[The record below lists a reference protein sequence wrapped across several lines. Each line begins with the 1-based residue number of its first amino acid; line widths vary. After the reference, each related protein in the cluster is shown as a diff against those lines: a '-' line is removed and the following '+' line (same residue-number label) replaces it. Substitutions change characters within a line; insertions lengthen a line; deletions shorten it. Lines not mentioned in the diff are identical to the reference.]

1 MPLSHIEHFLVAA
14 DDMEK
19 TRDWYRAVLGMEE
32 GWHPE
37 FGFPVYWM
45 YLNGKDVV
53 HISQSAQHAS
63 QNQKVYLGRT
73 AQDAGAG
80 TGAVDH
86 IAFRATGLKAM
97 LAHLR
102 SHHAKFTQR
111 RASNQALYQLFV
123 FDPNGIK
130 IELNFDAAE
139 AVGVEPDVVAA
150 NFAKQA

>member
-19 TRDWYRAVLGMEE
+19 TKDWYRTVLGMEE

-45 YLNGKDVV
+45 YLDGKDVV
-53 HISQSAQHAS
+53 HITQSATHAS
-63 QNQKVYLGRT
+63 ENQKIYLGRT
-73 AQDAGAG
+73 SRDTGGG

-86 IAFRATGLKAM
+86 IAFRATGLSG
-97 LAHLR
+97 LLTHLR
-102 SHHAKFTQR
+102 THRVEFTER
-111 RASNQALYQLFV
+111 RASNQALYQLFL

-130 IELNFDAAE
+130 IELNFDASE
-139 AVGVEPDVVAA
+139 ATGMVPEVLAA
-150 NFAKQA
+150 DFVRQA